1 MKNLPNCPKCS
12 SEFTYES
19 EGLFICPDCSYEWSE
34 NLVSDNEEEEVTI
47 VKDAHGNI
55 LKDGDT
61 VTIIKDIK
69 VKGSSSLI
77 KIGVKVKDIRLV
89 KEVNGHN
96 IEAKVPGFGSM
107 MLKSEIVKKSN

>member
-1 MKNLPNCPKCS
+1 MKEIADCPKCGS
-12 SEFTYES
+12 KFTYQDGE
-19 EGLFICPDCSYEWSE
+19 LFICPECSHEWKE
-34 NLVSDNEEEEVTI
+34 TLEVEEEKPKGE

-55 LKDGDT
+55 LKDGDS

-69 VKGSSSLI
+69 VKGSSSVI
-77 KIGVKVKDIRLV
+77 KVGVKVKDIRIV
-89 KEVNGHN
+89 DEVNGHN